1 MTDLYDTLIVGA
13 GPGGATAGYFLA
25 EAGQRVLIL
34 EKDHPPRYKACGGG
48 LSAHVLEQI
57 FPFSFE
63 PVIEARVQTVTW
75 ALDKWS
81 VEVPITVQAVRT
93 VMRAQFDAF
102 LLSHTRAEVRP
113 GQTVRKIEEL
123 EDRVRVHT
131 ISGEIHE
138 ARYVIGA
145 DGASSAVAR
154 DLGLR
159 RNKEMAG
166 ALEVELPARPEDLR
180 RFGHTLL
187 FILLDDLSF
196 GYGWIFPKAQL
207 LSVGVMALHPQRGRL
222 QASLEQL
229 ARRYGLSLAGVPVK
243 GHPIPLYLRREPI
256 ATRRG
261 LLVGDAAGLADPLSG
276 EGIRLAIQS
285 GQMAARAILAGH
297 PEQYEPEIWRH
308 IGRSQRLALILA
320 RLVARYPRAVFTI
333 GAANPLLSPV
343 LIDVLTGRTQ
353 YGRVILTAI
362 GTLPVYATT
371 ELLARAAGRLMGP
384 ASGQKLRARLYPR
397 GTASP

>member
-1 MTDLYDTLIVGA
+1 MTTLYDTLIVGA

-48 LSAHVLEQI
+48 LSAHLLEQI

-63 PVIEARVQTVTW
+63 PVIEVQVQTVTW
-75 ALDKWS
+75 AKGDWS
-81 VEVPITVQAVRT
+81 VEFPVTVQAVRT

-102 LLSHTRAEVRP
+102 LLAHTRAEVRP
-113 GQTVRKIEEL
+113 GQTVRKTEEL
-123 EDRVRVHT
+123 ADRVRVHMAN
-131 ISGEIHE
+131 GEIHE
-138 ARYVIGA
+138 AHYVIGA

-166 ALEVELPARPEDLR
+166 ALEVELPARPEDLQ

-187 FILLDDLSF
+187 FSLMDDLSF
-196 GYGWIFPKAQL
+196 GYGWIFPKAEL
-207 LSVGVMALHPQRGRL
+207 LSVGVMALHPQRRQL
-222 QASLEQL
+222 QAALDQL

-285 GQMAARAILAGH
+285 GQMAAQSILAGH
-297 PEQYEPEIWRH
+297 PERYEAEIWRR
-308 IGRSQRLALILA
+308 IGRSQRLALVLA
-320 RLVARYPRAVFTI
+320 RLVARFPNEFFALGV
-333 GAANPLLSPV
+333 ANPLLTPV

-362 GTLPVYATT
+362 GTLPIYAAT
-371 ELLARAAGRLMGP
+371 ELLARVAGRLMGP
-384 ASGQKLRARLYPR
+384 ASGQKLRARLYTR
-397 GTASP
+397 GTPSS